1 MLGGR
6 GAIAITLQVQS
17 DPVKP
22 GLDCLV
28 KYGFCMTIPSH
39 RPHRF
44 AGDPQLGGLLRGQ
57 RGGGRE
63 QLCAGAPFW
72 KHSGGEHV
80 RFAEHRQARWC
91 HQGRNVRRGWGF
103 FVAWIGVQKT
113 RKTRCTELFEVGEGE
128 KQVGLG
134 RPL

>member
-1 MLGGR
+1 M
-6 GAIAITLQVQS
+6 ANEVA
-17 DPVKP
+17 DENN
-22 GLDCLV
+22 CALV
-28 KYGFCMTIPSH
+28 PRSGST
-39 RPHRF
+39 
-44 AGDPQLGGLLRGQ
+44 A
-57 RGGGRE
+57 
-63 QLCAGAPFW
+63 
-72 KHSGGEHV
+72 GGEHV